1 MTPHHP
7 NVTTPLSGK
16 ETKKETEYNV
26 PTYIRVGIGGV
37 LALTSLYAG
46 HSMTNT
52 NNTIVTGVPDT
63 AFLRSFEVDVNAN
76 ANVESNNGQ
85 DTLQKIVVN
94 NQCSSDVYFLES
106 PADRLIKAGET
117 KEYTRPD
124 QIHTVLGGR
133 FSFAK
138 WDCFGF
144 NEKGG
149 GGLTCDDDHMALI
162 ELNNIAGKSVLE
174 IGKQITSHWNFNAQT
189 GFINL
194 NMKVLV
200 TTMDDEPSCES
211 PGGSYNYRFSDCEKF
226 GGQFSPEKNPAK
238 GDGYCKPPGD
248 GTPESKLCLTQGATT
263 AGRAW
268 QKELRDRTFTIS
280 DNTVDYPNCLPDVV
294 ARGTSGSE
302 GGHTQGCANQ
312 DASFFCNP
320 QSDPWP
326 GVGFLFGCHKP
337 RQKITIDLTCGES
350 GGGGGGGGGNC
361 ASWCH
366 GDWVNRNA
374 GRHCDPVDM
383 GDKCGGCDYCESACT
398 PEGGDVFFHSGPEGK
413 LACCAGL
420 HENNEG
426 GPIRCRQ

>member
-7 NVTTPLSGK
+7 NVTSPLSGK
-16 ETKKETEYNV
+16 ETKKETEYSV
-26 PTYIRVGIGGV
+26 PTYIRVGIGSV

-52 NNTIVTGVPDT
+52 NSTIVTGVPNA
-63 AFLRSFEVDVNAN
+63 AFLRSFEVDNAN
-76 ANVESNNGQ
+76 ANAESNNGQ
-85 DTLQKIVVN
+85 NTLQKIVVN

-106 PADRLIKAGET
+106 PADRLIKSGET

-124 QIHTVLGGR
+124 QIHTVHGGR

-144 NEKGG
+144 NERGG

-162 ELNNIAGKSVLE
+162 ELNLISGKSVLE
-174 IGKQITSHWNFNAQT
+174 IGQPITSKWNFNAQT

-194 NMKVLV
+194 AMKVLV

-226 GGQFSPEKNPAK
+226 GGQFSRENNPAK
-238 GDGYCKPPGD
+238 GDGYCKPPG
-248 GTPESKLCLTQGATT
+248 SSQARACLTQGATT
-263 AGRAW
+263 AGRTW

-280 DNTVDYPNCLPDVV
+280 DNTVDYPNCLPYKVP
-294 ARGTSGSE
+294 RGTNERE
-302 GGHTQGCANQ
+302 GGQTQGCANN

-320 QSDPWP
+320 EPSPWP

-337 RQKITIDLTCGES
+337 QQKITIDLTCDS
-350 GGGGGGGGGNC
+350 GGGDGG
-361 ASWCH
+361 S
-366 GDWVNRNA
+366 
-374 GRHCDPVDM
+374 
-383 GDKCGGCDYCESACT
+383 CT
-398 PEGGDVFFHSGPEGK
+398 PEGGDVYYHPGREGK
-413 LACCAGL
+413 LGCCTGL

-426 GPIRCRQ
+426 GPIRCRR